1 MLDVWPIVFGGLL
14 LAWVA
19 WCYNRLI
26 RLRNMVNTA
35 WSDIDVQLTRRH
47 DLIPQL
53 VRTVNAYTRH
63 ERALL
68 ATVTELRAQALRTDR
83 PATLAPLET
92 QLERSLGQIFIL
104 QENYPDLKADQ
115 NFIQLQKDLV
125 ATEDVLQ
132 YARRFYNGA
141 VRQLNDR
148 ALQFPDLLIARLFR
162 FNTAE
167 FYSADA
173 DHRANVSFKEEMR

>member
-83 PATLAPLET
+83 KSTRLNSSHVAISYAV
-92 QLERSLGQIFIL
+92 FC
-104 QENYPDLKADQ
+104 LKKKKAQ
-115 NFIQLQKDLV
+115 HVMQ
-125 ATEDVLQ
+125 
-132 YARRFYNGA
+132 
-141 VRQLNDR
+141 
-148 ALQFPDLLIARLFR
+148 
-162 FNTAE
+162 
-167 FYSADA
+167 
-173 DHRANVSFKEEMR
+173 

>member
-92 QLERSLGQIFIL
+92 QLERSLRSEEHTSEL
-104 QENYPDLKADQ
+104 QSRGHLVCRLLLEKKTCRPHAQQKVRT
-115 NFIQLQKDLV
+115 IQECVQRL
-125 ATEDVLQ
+125 
-132 YARRFYNGA
+132 R
-141 VRQLNDR
+141 NDR
-148 ALQFPDLLIARLFR
+148 V
-162 FNTAE
+162 
-167 FYSADA
+167 
-173 DHRANVSFKEEMR
+173 HG

>member
-1 MLDVWPIVFGGLL
+1 MLDVWPIVFGGLP

-19 WCYNRLI
+19 WGYNRLL

-92 QLERSLGQIFIL
+92 QLERSLDRKSTRL
-104 QENYPDLKADQ
+104 NSSH
-115 NFIQLQKDLV
+115 V
-125 ATEDVLQ
+125 A
-132 YARRFYNGA
+132 
-141 VRQLNDR
+141 
-148 ALQFPDLLIARLFR
+148 I
-162 FNTAE
+162 
-167 FYSADA
+167 
-173 DHRANVSFKEEMR
+173 